1 MGLEEWKEPELR
13 ECPPPICP
21 KPATLEGSSPGLQ
34 PPRLERSLV
43 GPKALGPGGRSLG
56 GSKPD
61 RRFLPALT
69 QTAGSLAVWSFLF
82 LDLETL
88 RGGGGVSSSF

>member
-1 MGLEEWKEPELR
+1 MNGSWLGQFSWSAPPLVISCRAPVHPAEKLR
-13 ECPPPICP
+13 
-21 KPATLEGSSPGLQ
+21 
-34 PPRLERSLV
+34 
-43 GPKALGPGGRSLG
+43 PGGLG
-56 GSKPD
+56 GPEPD

-69 QTAGSLAVWSFLF
+69 QTFGSLAVWSFLF